1 MSLDKHETSM
11 EKCLEIN
18 IMISF
23 PEAPWKLAYR
33 PKYAIV
39 VNYFCVRERRM
50 FCILALSLSFNS
62 LADKFSRRRKKT
74 ANFPIWM
81 WDGIYVMEFGKRFS
95 QLIRT
100 VHAAGMPDS
109 LMTNAKICCLWVTHL
124 HKLKPLCNSFS
135 NQMPAVIW
143 CSMRPAI
150 WCTMVDGP
158 MQLLDMDTFTRS
170 HTVHI
175 MKSPR
180 QIFS

>member
-1 MSLDKHETSM
+1 
-11 EKCLEIN
+11 
-18 IMISF
+18 MISF

-33 PKYAIV
+33 PKYVIA

-62 LADKFSRRRKKT
+62 LADKFSRRRKKRQISLSECEM
-74 ANFPIWM
+74 ASM
-81 WDGIYVMEFGKRFS
+81 WWNSEKGFLSLFVRFMRQACWIHWWRMQRYFVCES
-95 QLIRT
+95 RICTSSSHSAIHFLIRCQQLFG
-100 VHAAGMPDS
+100 V
-109 LMTNAKICCLWVTHL
+109 
-124 HKLKPLCNSFS
+124 LC
-135 NQMPAVIW
+135 
-143 CSMRPAI
+143 MRPAI

-175 MKSPR
+175 MKSSR